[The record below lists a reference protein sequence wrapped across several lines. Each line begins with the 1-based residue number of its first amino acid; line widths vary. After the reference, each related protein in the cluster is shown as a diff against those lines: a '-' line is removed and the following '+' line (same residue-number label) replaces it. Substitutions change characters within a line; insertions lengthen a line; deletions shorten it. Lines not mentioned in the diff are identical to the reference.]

1 VSLFSEHSA
10 LTIIQGCHNS
20 EEITFILGLKL
31 FGESY
36 SGLEY
41 DYRGL
46 VHVYHELEDVE
57 KVAEYTYIL
66 NNWKLHRDLHALR
79 EDPPID
85 QEEAPRAI
93 EDITKQFFNGD

>member
-1 VSLFSEHSA
+1 M
-10 LTIIQGCHNS
+10 
-20 EEITFILGLKL
+20 

-66 NNWKLHRDLHALR
+66 NNWKLHRDLHAQQ
-79 EDPPID
+79 EDLPID
-85 QEEAPRAI
+85 QEETPQAV
-93 EDITKQFFNGD
+93 EDIIRQFFGDDK